1 MRWSPRPSVRVP
13 LSPNNAVSK
22 CTNLSISNDSSTD
35 HNARKSIL
43 QSWIFHALTVLTL
56 VALVLCIVGAIK
68 SSDSGSTNYLGK
80 PQTLTKV
87 GVVLFLAAWAGLWLL
102 LIVMV
107 ISSSLVEKG
116 EHRLIVAVAIS
127 VPFIF
132 VRLIYS
138 LLVVFANNRRFN
150 IVTGSVTINLVM
162 AVLEEFVVA
171 ILCLSVGLSL
181 QVRPKSTELAKTAD
195 HSDKMPGRHVS
206 QHVRPRRRGGPIA
219 QLIGLAR
226 DRLA

>member
-1 MRWSPRPSVRVP
+1 MRWTPRPSVRVP

-56 VALVLCIVGAIK
+56 VALVLCIVGAVK

-87 GVVLFLAAWAGLWLL
+87 GVVLFLAAWAGLCLL

-127 VPFIF
+127 I
-132 VRLIYS
+132 L
-138 LLVVFANNRRFN
+138 
-150 IVTGSVTINLVM
+150 TGSVTINLVM
-162 AVLEEFVVA
+162 AVLEEFVVT
-171 ILCLSVGLSL
+171 ILCISVGLSL

-195 HSDKMPGRHVS
+195 HSDKMPGRHLS
-206 QHVRPRRRGGPIA
+206 QHLRPRRRGGPIA